1 MNKVLKNLGLFNVSK
16 CLYFKYIITM
26 KQLEVINFES
36 FAKVYPAYNELF
48 HNYKEK
54 HVAQNRQLIE
64 MTRRLNKSK

>member
-1 MNKVLKNLGLFNVSK
+1 
-16 CLYFKYIITM
+16 M

-54 HVAQNRQLIE
+54 HVAQNMQLIE
-64 MTRRLNKSK
+64 MTRRLNKSKQKGFQKLVTFL

>member
-1 MNKVLKNLGLFNVSK
+1 
-16 CLYFKYIITM
+16 M

-54 HVAQNRQLIE
+54 
-64 MTRRLNKSK
+64 TCGSKHATDRDDEKA

>member
-16 CLYFKYIITM
+16 CLYFKIYYNNETT
-26 KQLEVINFES
+26 EVINFES

-54 HVAQNRQLIE
+54 HVAQNMQLIE

>member
-1 MNKVLKNLGLFNVSK
+1 
-16 CLYFKYIITM
+16 M

-54 HVAQNRQLIE
+54 HVAQNMQLIE
-64 MTRRLNKSK
+64 MTRRLTSLVERFSKVSHIL

>member
-1 MNKVLKNLGLFNVSK
+1 
-16 CLYFKYIITM
+16 M

-54 HVAQNRQLIE
+54 HVAQNMQLIE
-64 MTRRLNKSK
+64 NIIFNQLCFYKSEKIHARITNEF

>member
-1 MNKVLKNLGLFNVSK
+1 MNKVLKTWVFSTQVNVYTS
-16 CLYFKYIITM
+16 KYIITM

-54 HVAQNRQLIE
+54 HVAQNMQLIE